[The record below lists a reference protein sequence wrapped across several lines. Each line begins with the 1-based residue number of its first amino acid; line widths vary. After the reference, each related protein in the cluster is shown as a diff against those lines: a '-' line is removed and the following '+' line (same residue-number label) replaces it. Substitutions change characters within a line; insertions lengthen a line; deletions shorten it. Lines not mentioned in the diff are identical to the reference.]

1 MNFKLTK
8 SMQNVPLLEINNYCM
23 VTGSVFDVKENE
35 VILIDIKQKEE
46 KPDKASIW

>member
-23 VTGSVFDVKENE
+23 VTESEFDVKENE
-35 VILIDIKQKEE
+35 AVLIDIK
-46 KPDKASIW
+46 SR